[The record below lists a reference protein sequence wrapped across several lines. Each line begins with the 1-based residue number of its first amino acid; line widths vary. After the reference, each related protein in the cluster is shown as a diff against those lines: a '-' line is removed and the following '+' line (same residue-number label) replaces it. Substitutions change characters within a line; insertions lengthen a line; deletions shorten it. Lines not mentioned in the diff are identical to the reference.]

1 MKKFILITTVVL
13 SAGALSSATNTT
25 KENKE
30 KFVIAPVNSLTTGFK
45 RDLGSAD

>member
-1 MKKFILITTVVL
+1 MKKFILIATVAI
-13 SAGALSSATNTT
+13 SAGALSSATNNK

-30 KFVIAPVNSLTTGFK
+30 QPVITQVNSLTTGFK

>member
-13 SAGALSSATNTT
+13 SAGALSSATN
-25 KENKE
+25 KNENKP
-30 KFVIAPVNSLTTGFK
+30 KMVVAPVNSLTTGFK

>member
-13 SAGALSSATNTT
+13 SAGALSSTT
-25 KENKE
+25 SKNESKE

>member
-13 SAGALSSATNTT
+13 SAGALSSATN
-25 KENKE
+25 KNESKQ